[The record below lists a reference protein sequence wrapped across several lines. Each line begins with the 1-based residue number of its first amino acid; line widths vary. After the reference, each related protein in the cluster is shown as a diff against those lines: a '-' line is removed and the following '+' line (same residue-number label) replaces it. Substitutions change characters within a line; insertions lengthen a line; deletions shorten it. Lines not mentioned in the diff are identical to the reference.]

1 MLLFR
6 QMELA
11 DLETVKSI
19 DKLAFPNPWPENA
32 FQYELEK
39 NTNARLW
46 VGEFQDGEKSTSVAL
61 AVIWIILDEAHIGTI
76 AIHPGY
82 QNRGFG
88 RQFLA
93 FICKKLISE
102 KITQIFL
109 EVRQSNSAA
118 ISLYQKFGFTI
129 DGERKH
135 YYRDNNETAILM
147 SAPIRNSEFYD
158 QFLLDCQ
165 FTYDN
170 DSKEIQ
176 EL

>member
-6 QMELA
+6 QMELE

-19 DKLAFPNPWPENA
+19 DKLTFPNPWPENA

-46 VGEFQDGEKSTSVAL
+46 VGEIQDGEKSTIVAL

-76 AIHPGY
+76 AIHPEF
-82 QNRGFG
+82 QKRGLG
-88 RQFLA
+88 QQFLA
-93 FICKKLISE
+93 YICKQLISE
-102 KITQIFL
+102 KITKIFL

-118 ISLYQKFGFTI
+118 IHLYQKFGFTI

-147 SAPIRNSEFYD
+147 SVPIKKSEFYD
-158 QFLLDCQ
+158 QFLLDYQ
-165 FTYDN
+165 FTYD
-170 DSKEIQ
+170 SARKELQ
-176 EL
+176 ER

>member
-1 MLLFR
+1 
-6 QMELA
+6 MELA

-19 DKLAFPNPWPENA
+19 DKISFPNPWPENA

-39 NTNARLW
+39 NSSARLW
-46 VGEFQDGEKSTSVAL
+46 VGEFEDGEKSTIVAV

-88 RQFLA
+88 RQYLA
-93 FICKKLISE
+93 FICKQLISE
-102 KITQIFL
+102 NITRIFL
-109 EVRQSNSAA
+109 EVRQSNDAA
-118 ISLYQKFGFTI
+118 IHLYQKFGFTI

-147 SAPIRNSEFYD
+147 SAPIINNDFYD
-158 QFLLDCQ
+158 QFLSDYQ
-165 FTYDN
+165 STYDLAK
-170 DSKEIQ
+170 KEIQ
-176 EL
+176 E

>member
-19 DKLAFPNPWPENA
+19 DKIAFPNPWPENA

-46 VGEFQDGEKSTSVAL
+46 VGEYQDGGKSIIVAI
-61 AVIWIILDEAHIGTI
+61 AVIWIILDEAHVGTF

-82 QNRGFG
+82 HKRGFG
-88 RQFLA
+88 KQFLS
-93 FICKKLISE
+93 FICKHLISE
-102 KITQIFL
+102 NIMNIFL
-109 EVRQSNSAA
+109 EVRQSNVAA
-118 ISLYQKFGFTI
+118 IHLYQKFGFTI

-135 YYRDNNETAILM
+135 YYSDNNETAILM
-147 SAPIRNSEFYD
+147 SAPVKESNFYD
-158 QFLLDCQ
+158 QY
-165 FTYDN
+165 TSN
-170 DSKEIQ
+170 DARKEIKN
-176 EL
+176 

>member
-1 MLLFR
+1 LILLFR
-6 QMELA
+6 QMDLE

-46 VGEFQDGEKSTSVAL
+46 VGEFQDGEKSTIVAL

-76 AIHPGY
+76 AIHPAY
-82 QNRGFG
+82 QNRGCG
-88 RQFLA
+88 QQFLA
-93 FICKKLISE
+93 FICRQLISE
-102 KITQIFL
+102 NITRIFL
-109 EVRQSNSAA
+109 EVRKSNDVA
-118 ISLYQKFGFTI
+118 IHLYQKFGFTI

-147 SAPIRNSEFYD
+147 SAAIKKSGFYD
-158 QFLLDCQ
+158 QFLLDYQ
-165 FTYDN
+165 LTFDSA
-170 DSKEIQ
+170 SKEIQ
-176 EL
+176 E

>member
-1 MLLFR
+1 MDL
-6 QMELA
+6 E

-46 VGEFQDGEKSTSVAL
+46 VGEFQDGKKPTIVAL

-76 AIHPGY
+76 AILPAY
-82 QNRGFG
+82 QNMGCG
-88 RQFLA
+88 QQFLA
-93 FICKKLISE
+93 FICKQLISE
-102 KITQIFL
+102 NITRIFL
-109 EVRQSNSAA
+109 EVRQSNDAA
-118 ISLYQKFGFTI
+118 IHLYQKFGFTI

-147 SAPIRNSEFYD
+147 SAPIKNSGFYD
-158 QFLLDCQ
+158 HFLLDYQ
-165 FTYDN
+165 FT
-170 DSKEIQ
+170 SISPRKEIQ
-176 EL
+176 ER